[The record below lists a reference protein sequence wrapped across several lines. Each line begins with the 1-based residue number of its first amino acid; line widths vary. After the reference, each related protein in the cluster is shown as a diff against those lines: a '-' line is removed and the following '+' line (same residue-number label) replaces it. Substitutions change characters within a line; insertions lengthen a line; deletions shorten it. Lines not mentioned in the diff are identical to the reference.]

1 MQGSHNP
8 RGADAG
14 QSQPRGVDAW
24 QSQPP
29 GGGCKAQSQPRRADA
44 EQSQPPGGGC
54 GAQSRPRRADASG
67 HGQRLDE
74 RQDTDTATDTTDT
87 TGQCKSRTTRERT
100 KPMML
105 MKST

>member
-29 GGGCKAQSQPRRADA
+29 GGGCKAQSQPQRADA

-67 HGQRLDE
+67 RGQLFDE
-74 RQDTDTATDTTDT
+74 RQDTATDTTDT

-105 MKST
+105 MKSA